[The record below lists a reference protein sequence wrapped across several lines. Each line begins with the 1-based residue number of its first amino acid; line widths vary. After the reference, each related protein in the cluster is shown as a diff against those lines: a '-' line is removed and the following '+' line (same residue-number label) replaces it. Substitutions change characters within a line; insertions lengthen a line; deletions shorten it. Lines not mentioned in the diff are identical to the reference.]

1 EGRLGP
7 RYPAPYASF
16 VRLHR
21 EATQADAAPP
31 APVKTPA
38 PATVTVDAPA
48 RPRKLSW
55 KEQQELKSLESAIAT
70 LEARRDE
77 LAQAMAAAG
86 GDYVKL
92 TELAAA
98 AETLEAELDTKLL
111 RWMELQE
118 IAEAAA

>member
-1 EGRLGP
+1 M
-7 RYPAPYASF
+7 
-16 VRLHR
+16 
-21 EATQADAAPP
+21 
-31 APVKTPA
+31 
-38 PATVTVDAPA
+38 
-48 RPRKLSW
+48 SW
-55 KEQQELKSLESAIAT
+55 KEQQELKSLETAIAT